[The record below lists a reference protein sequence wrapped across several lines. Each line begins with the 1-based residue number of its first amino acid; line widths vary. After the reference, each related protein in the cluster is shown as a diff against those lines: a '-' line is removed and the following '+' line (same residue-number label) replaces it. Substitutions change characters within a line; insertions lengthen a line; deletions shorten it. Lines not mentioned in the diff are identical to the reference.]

1 MMASYSSYSSDEYTI
16 NNGQQAVMTQMSADP
31 SFDGSGDGNQNIVQ
45 RGAGPRRGGQGA
57 GGKFLFY

>member
-31 SFDGSGDGNQNIVQ
+31 SFDGSGDGNQNIV
-45 RGAGPRRGGQGA
+45 
-57 GGKFLFY
+57 